1 MRYRDLVILIALVA
15 VSSWAYEANVP
26 EEETPPS
33 PVQESYFRDEVED
46 PQEYAPSARLTVA
59 DDSRFRIT
67 LNYPKDEEWEPIGLN
82 QLLIGERIFDIASL
96 SQVDDFS
103 WEFGPEQL
111 NDEARAAL
119 ESSTSLKVRMNVLD
133 SHMKMSRSMRSFQ
146 VETPTIQWAAR

>member
-96 SQVDDFS
+96 S
-103 WEFGPEQL
+103 
-111 NDEARAAL
+111 
-119 ESSTSLKVRMNVLD
+119 
-133 SHMKMSRSMRSFQ
+133 
-146 VETPTIQWAAR
+146 